1 VLHNRKIE
9 EINWIPQATLDIPID
24 FFRSQ
29 RGIKFHEGTDD
40 LDRFEGTDLMKT
52 KGTVFI
58 LRHYSGYPPG
68 SVTIYLP
75 IELSDLKEIKHSL
88 DAILSKL
95 QIPSSK
101 LLWWRGGTSA
111 QPVRF

>member
-1 VLHNRKIE
+1 MLHDRKIE
-9 EINWIPQATLDIPID
+9 EIDWVPQATLDIPID

-29 RGIKFHEGTDD
+29 RGIRFHEGTDD
-40 LDRFEGTDLMKT
+40 LDHFEGTDLLEA
-52 KGTVFI
+52 KGTIFV
-58 LRHYSGYPPG
+58 LRNYPRYPVG

-95 QIPSSK
+95 RVPSSK
-101 LLWWRGGTSA
+101 LLWWRGGTSP